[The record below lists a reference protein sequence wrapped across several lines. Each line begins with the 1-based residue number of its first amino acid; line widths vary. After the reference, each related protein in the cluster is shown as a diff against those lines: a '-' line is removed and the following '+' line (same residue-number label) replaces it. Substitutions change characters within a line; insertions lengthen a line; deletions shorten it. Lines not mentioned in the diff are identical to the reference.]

1 MEMTRCLAITN
12 VGKHC
17 GILAEKFR
25 KGYCHVHDPNG
36 KFRQQNPKKS
46 KKEKKQGTKDLEAAL
61 RESIVQKLS
70 KVNPYYLDGSCKNS
84 TLILAEAIAIV
95 QGRQ

>member
-1 MEMTRCLAITN
+1 MEMTRCLAVTN
-12 VGKHC
+12 VGKPC
-17 GILAEKFR
+17 TILAEKFR

-46 KKEKKQGTKDLEAAL
+46 KKEKKQESKDLDAKL
-61 RESIVQKLS
+61 RESIVKKLAAI
-70 KVNPYYLDGSCKNS
+70 NPYYLDGSCKSS

-95 QGRQ
+95 QGK